1 MEFFGD
7 PVQYGYASRMAMGLA
22 RLRARHLGADRVQ
35 IAIWDG
41 VLSDGP
47 AGTGPDVAAWKA
59 TDGRTVALDPGA
71 VDRGLARPDPRV
83 RSEYERSLAAILFTD
98 FAGFSTLRETALPFF
113 WDGVMRRVAE
123 VLDDHAAGIECR
135 NSWGDALYAVATSAP
150 LAAQVALELQDA
162 LAAFDYATLGLDG
175 AGGMR
180 IGVHY
185 GPAYRTT
192 DHITGRTT
200 FYGTE
205 VSKAARIEPVTPP
218 GAVFVTEPF
227 AAILAL
233 EAGDR
238 FASRYVGRIPL
249 AKKYGDYPMYR
260 LTRSG

>member
-1 MEFFGD
+1 
-7 PVQYGYASRMAMGLA
+7 
-22 RLRARHLGADRVQ
+22 RVQ

-135 NSWGDALYAVATSAP
+135 NSWGDALYAVATSAS
-150 LAAQVALELQDA
+150 LAAQIALE
-162 LAAFDYATLGLDG
+162 
-175 AGGMR
+175 
-180 IGVHY
+180 
-185 GPAYRTT
+185 
-192 DHITGRTT
+192 
-200 FYGTE
+200 
-205 VSKAARIEPVTPP
+205 
-218 GAVFVTEPF
+218 
-227 AAILAL
+227 
-233 EAGDR
+233 
-238 FASRYVGRIPL
+238 
-249 AKKYGDYPMYR
+249 
-260 LTRSG
+260 